1 MEVDTVMDMMG
12 DMVKKNF
19 FLSES
24 GTIIRG
30 WWPHQSN

>member
-12 DMVKKNF
+12 DMVKNF